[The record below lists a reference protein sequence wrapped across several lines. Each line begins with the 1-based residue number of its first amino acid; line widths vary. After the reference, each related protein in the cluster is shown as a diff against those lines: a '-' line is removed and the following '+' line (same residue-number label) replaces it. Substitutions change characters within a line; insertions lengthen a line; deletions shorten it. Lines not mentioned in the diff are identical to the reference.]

1 MAEQQDAKKILK
13 DLLDVYQ
20 LGDLTDVVWN
30 NIGTEEIDENTPID
44 RIGFIIRDTEAYK
57 TRFAGNVARA
67 KANKREYGISEYLRL
82 EDAYKAAIQG
92 SGIPAGFYDSPDDFA
107 NFIGQDVSV
116 AEVQERVNQGF
127 RAVADANPQV
137 VQQMKEL
144 YNVDEAGLAAYFLDP
159 VKATPVLT
167 RQARAAQIS
176 AEARRQAGVPLDVQQ
191 AEALAREG
199 VTGEEA
205 RTGFAQIARQEQ
217 LLTPVAG
224 EQGAISRQ
232 EQIGATFGTNEAAR
246 ARIAG
251 RARRRAAEFEAGGG
265 FTETTQGVAGLRT
278 A

>member
-30 NIGTEEIDENTPID
+30 NIGTEEIDQNTPID
-44 RIGFIIRDTEAYK
+44 RIGFLIRDTEAYK

-92 SGIPAGFYDSPDDFA
+92 SGIPAGFYDSPEDFA

-116 AEVQERVNQGF
+116 AEVQDRVNQGF

-159 VKATPVLT
+159 AKATPVLT

-199 VTGEEA
+199 VTGEQA
-205 RTGFAQIARQEQ
+205 QAGFAQIARQEQ
-217 LLTPVAG
+217 LLTPMAG

-232 EQIGATFGTNEAAR
+232 EQIAATFGTNEAAR
-246 ARIAG
+246 ARIAA